1 MLHTFGFNFF
11 SGNFFIFTGR
21 LHPARPTPQ
30 GLSGAPTIPFIC
42 FCSPFPSTSSVHG
55 AINSASTREVYNADK
70 KTLVQGS
77 EVIKP
82 ANVLPAPAGISS
94 SRRDI

>member
-1 MLHTFGFNFF
+1 
-11 SGNFFIFTGR
+11 GNFATDVNNMEVVVFI
-21 LHPARPTPQ
+21 
-30 GLSGAPTIPFIC
+30 
-42 FCSPFPSTSSVHG
+42 HG